1 MVSPIKRSSAMSGTN
16 YLVDTN
22 FLIYLLNGNASVK
35 PYLNDSLFLSEITE
49 MELLGVKD
57 IPQLVLKTR
66 TALIDNCFLVN
77 FNSDIKEIAIHIKQ
91 KASIKLPDAI
101 IAASALYMGMPLIS
115 ADKDLTRVE
124 GLDLILLKP

>member
-1 MVSPIKRSSAMSGTN
+1 MSGAN

-35 PYLNDSLFLSEITE
+35 PYLNNNFFLSEITE

-57 IPQLVLKTR
+57 IPQLALKTR
-66 TALIDNCFLVN
+66 AALIDNCFLVN
-77 FNSDIKEIAIHIKQ
+77 FNSDIKEIAIRIKQ
-91 KASIKLPDAI
+91 RATIKLPDAI

-115 ADKDLTRVE
+115 ADKDLARVE
-124 GLDLILLKP
+124 GAAL